1 MASRRSGL
9 GSPGFC
15 SEMSFHSLWREC
27 TGVRKRLYLLF
38 LKNFLWPPA
47 VILESFIYQKF
58 GKELKVFFLPYKD
71 SIWAP
76 FVTRQISRR

>member
-27 TGVRKRLYLLF
+27 TGCPKTVVPFSKI
-38 LKNFLWPPA
+38 FLWAPD
-47 VILESFIYQKF
+47 VILQSFIYQKF
-58 GKELKVFFLPYKD
+58 GKK
-71 SIWAP
+71 
-76 FVTRQISRR
+76 